1 MNRLQP
7 SERLV
12 ESDWL
17 VPRLRAFG
25 SGVTGVVPD
34 GFPAYVRILH
44 PARSRSDA
52 PVRWE
57 QIAAWSGRTMHR
69 LAEFHRIIVPLPGYG
84 DGARPWDGQEP
95 RAGDLAQDSLRVL
108 CATLREHTTTS
119 DACWFCVWDGYGWE
133 HGSSASA
140 TFYPAGMRPTAPPP
154 EERIRYDF
162 AAAPRASLSYREYL
176 LFEGPLETAI
186 DTDWSPGGRIFPQS
200 PNLFWPQ
207 DHAWCVASEID
218 LYATL
223 VGGPQALA
231 DALVANRAL
240 EAWHVEPTD
249 PVTSDGDR
257 INM

>member
-1 MNRLQP
+1 MNRLRP

-17 VPRLRAFG
+17 VPRLNAFG
-25 SGVTGVVPD
+25 SGVTSVVPD

-44 PARSRSDA
+44 PARSRSGA
-52 PVRWE
+52 SVCWE

-69 LAEFHRIIVPLPGYG
+69 LAEFHRIADPLPAHG
-84 DGARPWDGQEP
+84 DGPRPWNGHVP
-95 RAGDLAQDSLRVL
+95 RAGDLAQDLLRVL
-108 CATLREHTTTS
+108 CATLREYTATS
-119 DACWFCVWDGYGWE
+119 DACWFCIWDGYGWA
-133 HGSSASA
+133 HNSSASVV
-140 TFYPAGMRPTAPPP
+140 FHPAGVRPTASPAKANL
-154 EERIRYDF
+154 RYDV
-162 AAAPRASLSYREYL
+162 AAAPRVSLSYREYL
-176 LFEGPLETAI
+176 LFEGPLDAAI
-186 DTDWSPGGRIFPQS
+186 DTDWSPDGGIFPQS

-207 DHAWCVASEID
+207 DHTWCVASEID

-231 DALVANRAL
+231 DALVANPAL